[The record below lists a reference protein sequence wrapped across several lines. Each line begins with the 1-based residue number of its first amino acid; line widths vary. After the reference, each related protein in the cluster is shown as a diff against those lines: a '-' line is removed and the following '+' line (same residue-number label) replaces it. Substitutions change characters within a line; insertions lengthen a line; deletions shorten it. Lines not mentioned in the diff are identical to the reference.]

1 MRVPEDGWCAAG
13 MSDVDPC
20 ELEDIDRLAEQD
32 IEQAEAAASDEPPG
46 GGEWLEDASHE
57 PGPRR
62 ALGGDGDVEGVEGVE
77 WGGED
82 PMEDRGGGGGARGH
96 DGSAAGDAGAGR
108 KRGRAGVGQQ
118 SAGSLA
124 PPGAK
129 RRLLTGVRMDPS
141 PRERMVR
148 QLGGEHEQ
156 EVRQRNGSGDG

>member
-1 MRVPEDGWCAAG
+1 M
-13 MSDVDPC
+13 
-20 ELEDIDRLAEQD
+20 
-32 IEQAEAAASDEPPG
+32 
-46 GGEWLEDASHE
+46 
-57 PGPRR
+57 
-62 ALGGDGDVEGVEGVE
+62 E

-82 PMEDRGGGGGARGH
+82 PMEDRGAGGDAQGH
-96 DGSAAGDAGAGR
+96 DGNAAGEARAGR
-108 KRGRAGVGQQ
+108 KRGRAGVGRQ
-118 SAGSLA
+118 SVGSLA